1 MKPVFADTFT
11 GPVDE
16 KDLRL
21 RESVVLESLLS
32 LRRDD

>member
-1 MKPVFADTFT
+1 MNPVFADTFT
-11 GPVDE
+11 GAVDE

>member
-1 MKPVFADTFT
+1 MKAVFADAFT

>member
-11 GPVDE
+11 GAVNE

-21 RESVVLESLLS
+21 RESVVFESAMWFG
-32 LRRDD
+32 

>member
-11 GPVDE
+11 VSVDE

-21 RESVVLESLLS
+21 RESVVFESAMWFG
-32 LRRDD
+32 